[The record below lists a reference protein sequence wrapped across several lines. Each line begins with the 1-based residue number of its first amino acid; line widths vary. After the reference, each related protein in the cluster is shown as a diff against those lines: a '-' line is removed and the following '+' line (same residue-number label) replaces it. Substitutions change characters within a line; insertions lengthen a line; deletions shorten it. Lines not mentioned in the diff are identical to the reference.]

1 MKIKKII
8 IIIASLALLTDV
20 YALLGPITIFS
31 KTKIDENTHVAKV
44 YAQKELKKSN
54 SKNLYDFLRQ
64 HTSITTMPN
73 YGNSYSQKISMRGF
87 GIENGYQN
95 IAIIV
100 DEQKINNI
108 DMTSQFLSNI
118 NIIDIE
124 RIEIIKGSGSVVYGD
139 SAMAGVIR
147 IYTKEH
153 NSNIIN
159 VVIDDKG
166 QRKLSFSNNF
176 KNDKFSLS
184 FSGSNQLHPGFSDS
198 DSNGNS
204 DKSKQKNGEF
214 KINAI
219 INPTTKMKISKSRA
233 SANVYFPDDLTLAQF
248 NENPA
253 QAKNGV
259 IFTEQKYDVDDFN
272 FAISKKMNNNLS
284 IDFNHANQE
293 KSYKTIA
300 SWGNSDADYN
310 YDSNDLIFN
319 YKNHKISLITGI
331 ELFSG
336 ERDAYGYT
344 TKKNNKSIFAEIGY
358 KFADSSISIG
368 GRKEKVNYEYIQ
380 NSVTKGKHKLEAYD
394 IGFNKKIHDNVS
406 IFTNY
411 NIAYQAPDVDRFFTG
426 SGNFNGFI
434 EPAKIKTLNI
444 GANYYDSNFSTKLSI
459 FKSKLK
465 NEIYYFDDAGFS
477 NDVNTNIDKS
487 YKYGF
492 DLEHKHK
499 LNNKINLNL
508 NYVYTIAKISKE
520 TQNDISFDGNYLP
533 GVGKHNTTIA
543 LSYKPNSKILSSIS
557 HKYIAKSY
565 NATDFDNN
573 DKQKQKV
580 YKSTDVTLFYQY
592 SKKMT
597 FSLSINNLFEKN
609 NGLWIRDDAI
619 YPINFSRNISLGINY
634 DF

>member
-44 YAQKELKKSN
+44 YTQKELKKSN

-153 NSNIIN
+153 NSNTIN

-214 KINAI
+214 KINTI

-284 IDFNHANQE
+284 IDFNHAKQE

-344 TKKNNKSIFAEIGY
+344 TKKNNKSIFTEIGY

-394 IGFNKKIHDNVS
+394 IGFNKKIHNNVS

-444 GANYYDSNFSTKLSI
+444 GANYYDSNFSTKFSI

-499 LNNKINLNL
+499 LNKINLNL

-520 TQNDISFDGNYLP
+520 TQNDINFDGNYLP

-557 HKYIAKSY
+557 HKYIAKSF

-573 DKQKQKV
+573 DKQKQKA

>member
-1 MKIKKII
+1 MKIKKVI

-44 YAQKELKKSN
+44 YTQKELKKSN

-124 RIEIIKGSGSVVYGD
+124 RIEIIKGSGSVIYGD

-153 NSNIIN
+153 NSNTIN

-184 FSGSNQLHPGFSDS
+184 FNGSNQLHPGFSDS

-259 IFTEQKYDVDDFN
+259 IFTEQKYDVDGFN

-284 IDFNHANQE
+284 IDFNYAKQE

-310 YDSNDLIFN
+310 YDSKDLIFN

-394 IGFNKKIHDNVS
+394 IGFNKKIYDNVS

-520 TQNDISFDGNYLP
+520 TQNDINFDGNYLP

-543 LSYKPNSKILSSIS
+543 LSYKPNNKILSSIS

-573 DKQKQKV
+573 DKQKQKA

-597 FSLSINNLFEKN
+597 FLLSVNNLFEKN

-619 YPINFSRNISLGINY
+619 YPINFSRNISLGISY